1 MPVSNFTETA
11 LILRLVGEH
20 LSKISGGKKNSR
32 KAGWSL
38 DYDSLAASFNDEVSD
53 LYQSD
58 PRALLESGLRLKS
71 PAHIKVFL

>member
-1 MPVSNFTETA
+1 M
-11 LILRLVGEH
+11 
-20 LSKISGGKKNSR
+20 
-32 KAGWSL
+32 

-71 PAHIKVFL
+71 PAHIKPAHNNTDDSLVVAHATAGVREKLIDL

>member
-1 MPVSNFTETA
+1 M
-11 LILRLVGEH
+11 
-20 LSKISGGKKNSR
+20 
-32 KAGWSL
+32 

-71 PAHIKVFL
+71 PAHIKVFLENTDDSLVVAHATAGVREKLIDL